1 MPNAS
6 SPIMVTIGRC
16 LLGLYFLLP
25 GIAKFTAWDYHIA
38 EMQSHGVPLT
48 APLLA
53 FAGVSSIIGAFLLFT
68 NRYVRIVALGFVLYI
83 LLVNVLLH
91 NFWALDGDEAAR
103 ETQNFVKNL
112 GILAGLLILAG
123 YSKMRWPSVSGL
135 MKSDSAE

>member
-1 MPNAS
+1 MPNAH

-25 GIAKFTAWDYHIA
+25 GIAKFTVWDYHIA

-68 NRYVRIVALGFVLYI
+68 NRYVRLVSLGFVLYI
-83 LLVNVLLH
+83 LLVNGLLH
-91 NFWALDGDEAAR
+91 NFWALEGDEAAR

-112 GILAGLLILAG
+112 GILAGLLVLAG
-123 YSKMRWPSVSGL
+123 YSRMRWPSLSGL
-135 MKSDSAE
+135 MKSDAAA

>member
-1 MPNAS
+1 MTNAS

-53 FAGVSSIIGAFLLFT
+53 FAGASSIIGAFLLFT
-68 NRYVRIVALGFVLYI
+68 NRYVRLTALGFVLYI
-83 LLVNVLLH
+83 LLVNGLLH
-91 NFWALDGDEAAR
+91 NFWALEGAEAAR

-112 GILAGLLILAG
+112 GILAGLLVLAG
-123 YSKMRWPSVSGL
+123 YSRMRWPRLSGF
-135 MKSDSAE
+135 MKSDSAN

>member
-1 MPNAS
+1 MTNAS

>member
-1 MPNAS
+1 
-6 SPIMVTIGRC
+6 MVTIGRC